1 MRINEFADAEEQL
14 ALWKLVSDS
23 VWTAIRAQAE
33 QAVRAK
39 AEKAAQV
46 KAKRKAGGSRGG
58 SKSSLPPSDIPMVPP
73 PKPLPPNRLNVSTP
87 SQPKQKASL
96 GKQGEL
102 PTPQRKATTP
112 VVHSTNP
119 LEKVVA
125 YPQAGEVGM
134 STLSVGE
141 PKPAPANPSTFIQ
154 PQTRLATQKAGGWF
168 KKSA

>member
-73 PKPLPPNRLNVSTP
+73 PKPLPAKLTWPIKPSSLNNSANT
-87 SQPKQKASL
+87 A
-96 GKQGEL
+96 G
-102 PTPQRKATTP
+102 PTPPKAIP
-112 VVHSTNP
+112 
-119 LEKVVA
+119 
-125 YPQAGEVGM
+125 
-134 STLSVGE
+134 TL
-141 PKPAPANPSTFIQ
+141 A
-154 PQTRLATQKAGGWF
+154 
-168 KKSA
+168 